1 MKHFLDWRAYE
12 DAGMGDAYAD
22 IPKQGG
28 DFAKAVAVCIGSRQC
43 EVKGNGVMCPTFRIT
58 DNPGLSTGGRVR
70 LLKKALNGEFG
81 KTGLLHPELMEAMDS
96 CVGCK
101 ACKRECESAV
111 DMATIKVEYLA
122 QLNSVTGTSLRAQ
135 LFARLP
141 HWLHRRP
148 WLAGLIRWRNRT
160 PWLARLGEYVSGIS
174 ARSPL
179 PEPALQR
186 FNPAADDC
194 GKPVDASCGVVLFVD
209 TLSGNFEPDIANAAW
224 DILTA
229 AGYRVQLARPM
240 PDTAEP
246 ARPLCCGRSFLSQG
260 LVEQARTEARR
271 TLAALLPHIKAG
283 RPVIGLE
290 PSCLLMLR
298 DEYLALGLGDDAKLL
313 SKQAMLL
320 EEFIAR
326 ESSAGRFQLELRA
339 PLDTHPALI
348 HGHCH
353 QKAVGA
359 MKAMRKVLKLIPD
372 LPFENI
378 ETSCC
383 GMAGSFGMEAEHFAM
398 AQQMAEQTLLPAL
411 RAQPQAIVVANGFS
425 CRQQIRNNSSC
436 TPVHLAVLLRNMH
449 QQSAVST

>member
-1 MKHFLDWRAYE
+1 MKNFLDWRRYE

-22 IPKQGG
+22 IPKHGG

-43 EVKGNGVMCPTFRIT
+43 EEKGNGVMCPTYRIT
-58 DNPGLSTGGRVR
+58 DNPNLSTGGRVR

-81 KTGLLHPELMEAMDS
+81 KAGLLRPELMEAMDS

-101 ACKRECESAV
+101 ACKRECENAV

-122 QLNSVTGTSLRAQ
+122 QLNTITGTSLRTQ
-135 LFARLP
+135 LFAQLP

-148 WLAGLIRWRNRT
+148 WMAGLIRWRNRT
-160 PWLARLGEYVSGIS
+160 PWVARLGEYLSGIS

-179 PEPALQR
+179 PEPAWQR
-186 FNPAADDC
+186 FTPPAGDSVEHAD
-194 GKPVDASCGVVLFVD
+194 ANREVVLFVD
-209 TLSGNFEPDIANAAW
+209 TLNGNFEPEIANAAW
-224 DILTA
+224 EVLTA
-229 AGYRVQLARPM
+229 AGYRVHLAKAM

-246 ARPLCCGRSFLSQG
+246 TRPLCCGRSFLSQG

-271 TLAALLPHIKAG
+271 TLAALRPHIKAG

-298 DEYLALGLGDDAKLL
+298 DEYLALDLGEDANIL
-313 SKQAMLL
+313 SRQALLL
-320 EEFIAR
+320 EEFLAR
-326 ESSAGRFQLELRA
+326 ESSARHFQLELQA
-339 PLDTHPALI
+339 PMDTHPALI

-398 AQQMAEQTLLPAL
+398 AQQMAEQSLLPAL
-411 RAQPQAIVVANGFS
+411 HAQPQAMVVANGFS
-425 CRQQIRNNSSC
+425 CRQQIRNNTNR
-436 TPVHLAVLLRNMH
+436 TPVHLAVLLRSVLK
-449 QQSAVST
+449 QTATRA